1 MVSLAC
7 IFDAHEVCGL
17 DGCGCR
23 CHKGETFMSLPE
35 DVEEELEGSEA
46 QRLEPS
52 DLYDPCVIGLGYRFH
67 DGPLL
72 VYSMPK
78 VIALQKGAEMS
89 DEEAEEYFNFNT
101 LGAWMGEGTPLF
113 VHLFGE

>member
-1 MVSLAC
+1 MSLAC

-17 DGCGCR
+17 DGCGCK
-23 CHKGETFMSLPE
+23 CHKGETFMGLPE
-35 DVEEELEGSEA
+35 DVEEALEGSEA
-46 QRLEPS
+46 QRLEPRE
-52 DLYDPCVIGLGYRFH
+52 LYEY
-67 DGPLL
+67 GPLL
-72 VYSMPK
+72 EYSLPK
-78 VIALQKGAEMS
+78 VLALQKGAEMS

>member
-23 CHKGETFMSLPE
+23 CHKGEASMSLPE
-35 DVEEELEGSEA
+35 DVEEELEGSAA

-78 VIALQKGAEMS
+78 VIALQG
-89 DEEAEEYFNFNT
+89 EEYFNFNT